1 MKSNEAN
8 MKEKHNWHWA
18 FSLCLVLWER
28 VKDREAWRALA
39 HGATESWTWPRDWTM
54 TRYYLIYF
62 SQNWTKLKH
71 LQSRKLRQRERIG
84 SDIAG
89 RWTQESDFKAQLVS
103 MTFSSPGAAERMRDP
118 GTPERMRDPGT
129 PERTRDPGTPES
141 RASWLPYLDLLVL
154 PETCLNCLPLGTGR
168 TNCFH

>member
-1 MKSNEAN
+1 
-8 MKEKHNWHWA
+8 MKEKHKWHWA

-28 VKDREAWRALA
+28 VKDREASCASA
-39 HGATESWTWPRDWTM
+39 HGATESWTWPRDWT

-129 PERTRDPGTPES
+129 PERLRDLGTPERMRDSGTPERMRDPRTLERMRDQGTSERMRDPGTSES
-141 RASWLPYLDLLVL
+141 RAS
-154 PETCLNCLPLGTGR
+154 
-168 TNCFH
+168 